1 MTLEEAKQRI
11 LTKVLSLESGWK
23 VVFNDRF
30 VTRYTHPAAEGLVLH
45 VLRKNNSVTI
55 RSAEN
60 LAYIVS
66 SPALPDHLKLVIE
79 AIVQQEAEDAA
90 SRIIT
95 LAEKLS
101 KSES

>member
-45 VLRKNNSVTI
+45 
-55 RSAEN
+55 A
-60 LAYIVS
+60 
-66 SPALPDHLKLVIE
+66 
-79 AIVQQEAEDAA
+79 
-90 SRIIT
+90 